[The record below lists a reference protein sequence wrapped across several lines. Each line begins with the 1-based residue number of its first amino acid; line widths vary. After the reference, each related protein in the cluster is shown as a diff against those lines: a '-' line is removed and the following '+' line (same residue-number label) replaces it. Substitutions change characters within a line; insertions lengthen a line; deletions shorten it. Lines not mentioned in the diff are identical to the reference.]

1 MVGSDGMSGA
11 LGVVA
16 WVVAGGLAVGA
27 GGAALAVVAHRRS
40 RDAEGRSRR
49 LERAAA
55 DFCAALRARVALERS
70 RARRADGGGEP
81 EADEIG
87 GTGHPVGAGQCGGSN
102 LAATSSSASPS
113 SRSPRAPRSGWS
125 GEQQRPSA

>member
-11 LGVVA
+11 LGAVA
-16 WVVAGGLAVGA
+16 WVVACGLAVGG

-40 RDAEGRSRR
+40 REAEGRSRR

-70 RARRADGGGEP
+70 RARRGEGGGEP
-81 EADEIG
+81 EADEMRG
-87 GTGHPVGAGQCGGSN
+87 RGHALRAGQLGGSN
-102 LAATSSSASPS
+102 LAVTSSSASPS
-113 SRSPRAPRSGWS
+113 SSSPRASGSGWS